1 MTDNNVKL
9 NLGEMQLDKGN
20 VRKDVKLFAWDAI
33 RECSPSTCPVS
44 SVCTYIKK
52 GKCAVLVQY
61 LRALYDSV
69 LSNYKTLDDVSL
81 FKVGMQIVPL
91 YLQLAKMQLLEMSL
105 DSPIYTTDKGAN
117 LAHPVYR
124 EIRETLKT
132 IHLMW
137 KDLDLSFSF
146 ANRPDPDGSSDK
158 ATSGDPNFYENIV
171 GSGKSQKGIIR

>member
-1 MTDNNVKL
+1 MSENVKS
-9 NLGEMQLDKGN
+9 NFGDMQLDKGN
-20 VRKDVKLFAWDAI
+20 VRKDVRLFAWDAI
-33 RECSPSTCPVS
+33 RSCSPSECPVS
-44 SVCTYIKK
+44 SVCTYIKR

-61 LRALYDSV
+61 LKALYDSV

-91 YLQLAKMQLLEMSL
+91 YLQLAKMQMVEMSL
-105 DSPIYTTDKGAN
+105 DSPVYHTEKGAV
-117 LAHPVYR
+117 LAHPIYR

-146 ANRPDPDGSSDK
+146 LGKPDPESGSDK
-158 ATSGDPNFYENIV
+158 GTHGDPNFYENII
-171 GSGKSQKGIIR
+171 GSGKSQKGVIR